1 MTSLPTKAVPTK
13 AIGMKP
19 IRLKSFNPNFLLRL
33 LLIVAFLAV
42 WEAIVWLFA
51 IPLFI
56 LPAPSAIFFA
66 LWNGIT
72 SALYLDHVWVTL
84 AETLLGFAL
93 GSILAFTFGISVA
106 LSRRVEYFLYPFI
119 VMFQAMPKVALAPL
133 IIIWFGLGLTS
144 KVVSAALVAFF
155 PLMVNTI
162 VGLRS
167 ADEDRINL
175 MRSLAATRGQIFWM
189 LQLPNAMPYIFAGLE
204 IAMIFALIGAI
215 VAEFVGAQ
223 SGLGMLMQSMN
234 FTMDVAGQFSVLLIL
249 SVLGLLLN
257 TAVTEIRRRVL
268 FWDPSQKLGA
278 GASAK
283 KGDFT

>member
-1 MTSLPTKAVPTK
+1 MTPAGV
-13 AIGMKP
+13 
-19 IRLKSFNPNFLLRL
+19 NVVLRL
-33 LLIVAFLAV
+33 ALIVAFLGF
-42 WEAIVWLFA
+42 WEVIVRLFA

-56 LPAPSAIFFA
+56 LPAPSSIFVA
-66 LWNGIT
+66 LWRGVT
-72 SALYLDHVWVTL
+72 SDVYLAHLWVTL
-84 AETLLGFAL
+84 SETLLGFAL
-93 GSILAFTFGISVA
+93 GTVLAFALGIAVA
-106 LSRRVEYFLYPFI
+106 LSRRTEYFLYPFI

-175 MRSLAATRGQIFWM
+175 MRSLAATRSQIFWM
-189 LQLPNAMPYIFAGLE
+189 LLLPNAMPYIFAGLE

-249 SVLGLLLN
+249 SILGLLLN
-257 TAVTEIRRRVL
+257 TLVGEVRRRVL

-278 GASAK
+278 RASAR
-283 KGDFT
+283 KGGMS

>member
-1 MTSLPTKAVPTK
+1 M
-13 AIGMKP
+13 IGGPK
-19 IRLKSFNPNFLLRL
+19 NFMLRL
-33 LLIVAFLAV
+33 LLIAVFLAV
-42 WEAIVWLFA
+42 WETFVRVFE

-56 LPAPSAIFFA
+56 LPTPSNVFVALYRGFA
-66 LWNGIT
+66 
-72 SALYLDHVWVTL
+72 SALYIDHIWITVT
-84 AETLLGFAL
+84 ETLLGFVL
-93 GSILAFTFGISVA
+93 GTSLAFLLGTVIA
-106 LSRRVEYFLYPFI
+106 LSRPVEYFLYPFV

-133 IIIWFGLGLTS
+133 IIVWFGLGLTS
-144 KVVSAALVAFF
+144 KVVNAALVAFF

-167 ADEDRINL
+167 AEEDKVNL
-175 MRSLAATRGQIFWM
+175 MRSLAASKSQIFWM

-257 TAVTEIRRRVL
+257 VLVSEVRRRVL

-278 GASAK
+278 GVSTK
-283 KGDFT
+283 KGGLT

>member
-1 MTSLPTKAVPTK
+1 MTATP
-13 AIGMKP
+13 
-19 IRLKSFNPNFLLRL
+19 RSFVLRL
-33 LLIVAFLAV
+33 LLIGGVLLV
-42 WEAIVWLFA
+42 WEGLVRLFA
-51 IPLFI
+51 VPAFI
-56 LPAPSAIFFA
+56 LPAPAAIFM
-66 LWNGIT
+66 
-72 SALYLDHVWVTL
+72 ALYRGFSSTLYFDHMWITL
-84 AETLLGFAL
+84 FETLMGFVLGTVLAFAL
-93 GSILAFTFGISVA
+93 GIAVA

-175 MRSLAATRGQIFWM
+175 MRSLAATRWQIFWM

-223 SGLGMLMQSMN
+223 AGLGMLMQSMN

-249 SVLGLLLN
+249 SAVGLLLN
-257 TAVTEIRRRVL
+257 GIVNEVRRRVL
-268 FWDPSQKLGA
+268 FWDPSQKVDLSGPKPKKG
-278 GASAK
+278 GAS
-283 KGDFT
+283 

>member
-1 MTSLPTKAVPTK
+1 
-13 AIGMKP
+13 MKSGP
-19 IRLKSFNPNFLLRL
+19 RSFMLRL
-33 LLIVAFLAV
+33 LLIAATLAV
-42 WEAIVWLFA
+42 WEGLVRLLAVPA
-51 IPLFI
+51 FI
-56 LPAPSAIFFA
+56 LPAPSSIFM
-66 LWNGIT
+66 
-72 SALYLDHVWVTL
+72 ALYRGFASTLYVDHIWITL
-84 AETLLGFAL
+84 AETVLGFAV
-93 GSILAFTFGISVA
+93 GTMLAFALGIAVA

-133 IIIWFGLGLTS
+133 IIIWFGLGITS

-167 ADEDRINL
+167 ADEDRVNL
-175 MRSLAATRGQIFWM
+175 MRSLAATRSQIFWM

-234 FTMDVAGQFSVLLIL
+234 YTMDVAGQFSVLFIL
-249 SVLGLLLN
+249 SLVGLALN
-257 TAVTEIRRRVL
+257 GLVAEVRRYVL
-268 FWDPSQKLGA
+268 FWDPSQKA
-278 GASAK
+278 DVAARSK
-283 KGDFT
+283 KGGAP